1 MSYTVTLYQDIN
13 MPYVINDISAHNEND
28 AIYKAKK
35 FVATNGYFPYMS
47 TEQVMNILVVKK
59 LERTNEIGISRQKME
74 G

>member
-35 FVATNGYFPYMS
+35 FVATNRYFPCMS

-59 LERTNEIGISRQKME
+59 VIKNKWNRNFKTGME
-74 G
+74 E

>member
-1 MSYTVTLYQDIN
+1 
-13 MPYVINDISAHNEND
+13 MPYVINDIIADNEND

-59 LERTNEIGISRQKME
+59 VVKNK
-74 G
+74 